1 MPRRHRFDSPALQ
14 ETYDRFIGDDPVR
27 QASYEQASADFEVAM
42 RIYALRRREGLSQA
56 ALAKRIGTT
65 ASAISRLEDADYEGH
80 SLRMLRRIGQALGCR
95 VEVRFVRMWGAGKAR
110 RKNGRKSGGKP
121 SAA

>member
-14 ETYDRFIGDDPVR
+14 HTYDRLIGDDPVR
-27 QASYEQASADFEVAM
+27 QAGYEQAASDLDVAM
-42 RIYALRRREGLSQA
+42 RIYALRKREGLSQA

-65 ASAISRLEDADYEGH
+65 ASAISRLEAADYEGH
-80 SLRMLRRIGQALGCR
+80 SLRTLRRVGQALGCR
-95 VEVRFVRMWGAGKAR
+95 VEVRFVRMWKPGKAR
-110 RKNGRKSGGKP
+110 RKEDRRPGGRP